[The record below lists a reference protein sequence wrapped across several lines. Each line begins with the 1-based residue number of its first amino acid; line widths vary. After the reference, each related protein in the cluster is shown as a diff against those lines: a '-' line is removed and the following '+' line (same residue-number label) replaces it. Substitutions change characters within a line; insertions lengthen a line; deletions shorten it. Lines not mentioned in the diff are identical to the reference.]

1 MVRHESLFIN
11 GTFIGGPC
19 DSSVSK
25 EVSHSPFD
33 GRVVGTWAEADA
45 NFVNSSIESA
55 ESAFAS
61 FQHSDPCTRQR
72 LLVRTAEI
80 LEEEADDLANLM
92 ALEIGKPL
100 AMAREEIRRGGV
112 TLWLSAA
119 LLDRPE
125 RNFDLSLDPRHTAYE
140 RWGAVQVPVGP
151 VLCITPYNWPI
162 NLALHKIAPALAA
175 GCTVV
180 VKGSSL
186 SGLCSLAL
194 GRIFAAAGWP
204 EGTTNFIQCV
214 PALAERA
221 ALDPRIKKV
230 SFTGSPAVGWM
241 LKEKLW
247 RKRVTLEL
255 GGNAY
260 VLVEPDADL
269 AAAAELIA
277 KSAFGY
283 AGQICISAQNCLV
296 HESVRKDFEAHL
308 LAATAEIRSGNP
320 HGDDVLNGPLISA
333 DAANKAH
340 ALVKN
345 SSGTIRTGGELTK
358 NVLSPTVITDPN
370 PVSPE
375 VQNEAFAPILTLG
388 SYTDL
393 SEAVKRVNQSK
404 YAIHTSVF
412 TSDSATQKQAF
423 AHLEAAG
430 VVLNDAPTV
439 RFDALPYGGIRESGF
454 GREGPEFAFDE
465 FSEWKSYLHR
475 KSSPPTS

>member
-1 MVRHESLFIN
+1 MVRHESLFVN

-33 GRVVGTWAEADA
+33 RRVVGTWAEADS
-45 NFVNSSIESA
+45 NFVNSALESA
-55 ESAFAS
+55 ASAFAS
-61 FQHSDPCTRQR
+61 FRHSDTSFRQG

-92 ALEIGKPL
+92 ALEIGKPM

-112 TLWLSAA
+112 TLRLSSA

-125 RNFDLSLDPRHTAYE
+125 RKFDLSLDGRHNAYE

-162 NLALHKIAPALAA
+162 NLALHKIGPALAA

-186 SGLCSLAL
+186 SGLCNLAL

-204 EGTTNFIQCV
+204 EGTVNFIQCA
-214 PALAERA
+214 PGLAERA
-221 ALDPRIKKV
+221 ALDSRIKKV

-260 VLVEPDADL
+260 VIVEPDADL

-283 AGQICISAQNCLV
+283 AGQICISAQNCLI
-296 HESVRKDFEAHL
+296 HESVRAEFEGHL
-308 LAATAEIRSGNP
+308 LAATQAIRSGNP
-320 HGDDVLNGPLISA
+320 LDDGVFNGPLISS
-333 DAANKAH
+333 DAAKNAI
-340 ALVKN
+340 ALVN
-345 SSGTIRTGGELTK
+345 NTSGTIKAGGELTG
-358 NVLSPTVITDPN
+358 NVLSPTVITDPD
-370 PVSPE
+370 PDSPE
-375 VQNEAFAPILTLG
+375 VQKEAFAPILTLR
-388 SYTDL
+388 SYTKL
-393 SEAVKRVNQSK
+393 SEAINEVNRSK

-412 TSDSATQKQAF
+412 TSESDAQTRAF
-423 AHLEAAG
+423 NDLETAG
-430 VVLNDAPTV
+430 VVFNDAPTV
-439 RFDALPYGGIRESGF
+439 RFDALPYGGIKESGF
-454 GREGPEFAFDE
+454 GREGPEFAYDE
-465 FSEWKSYLHR
+465 FTEWKSYLHR
-475 KSSPPTS
+475 NTSPPGA

>member
-45 NFVNSSIESA
+45 NFVNSAIESA
-55 ESAFAS
+55 ESAFVG
-61 FQHSDPCTRQR
+61 FRHSDPRERQQ

-80 LEEEADDLANLM
+80 LEQEADDIAQLM

-112 TLWLSAA
+112 TLRLSAA
-119 LLDRPE
+119 LLDRTE

-180 VKGSSL
+180 VKGSSQ
-186 SGLCSLAL
+186 SGLCGLAL
-194 GRIFAAAGWP
+194 GRVFAAAGWP
-204 EGTTNFIQCV
+204 EGTVNFIQCAS
-214 PALAERA
+214 ALAERA

-260 VLVEPDADL
+260 VIVAPDADL
-269 AAAAELIA
+269 AVAAELIA

-296 HESVRKDFEAHL
+296 HDSARKEFELQL
-308 LAATAEIRSGNP
+308 LGATEKIRSGNP
-320 HGDDVLNGPLISA
+320 LSEGVLNGPLISA
-333 DAANKAH
+333 EAANKAV
-340 ALVKN
+340 ALITN
-345 SSGTIRTGGELTK
+345 TSGTIRTGGELTG
-358 NVLSPTVITDPN
+358 NVLGPTVITDPN
-370 PVSPE
+370 PDSPE
-375 VQNEAFAPILTLG
+375 VQNEAFAPVLTLS
-388 SYTDL
+388 SYHDL
-393 SEAVKRVNQSK
+393 SEAIRQVNQSK

-412 TSDSATQKQAF
+412 TSESIAQNRAFTQ
-423 AHLEAAG
+423 LETAG
-430 VVLNDAPTV
+430 VVFNDAPTV
-439 RFDALPYGGIRESGF
+439 RFDALPYGGIKESGF

-465 FSEWKSYLHR
+465 FTEWKSYLHR
-475 KSSPPTS
+475 KSGPSRS